1 MVNAKATRIAWLHLV
16 EKVSFDKM
24 SDFREMYKMTF
35 SLPRRR
41 TKVLRE
47 GKKRSKQCQNR
58 TKFDALYDFLPIH
71 FKLIILRF
79 LYLLKRLLFL
89 CVYRQSVSVSLNR
102 LTDFIFMGL
111 YYFTAPVYKGAE
123 VSIIKALFHF
133 CNAILCIKSVV
144 ENSENAGA
152 TAAHT

>member
-1 MVNAKATRIAWLHLV
+1 MQHLLFFNIISQQQFIFKRLFEYAKSREFYSLLQLV
-16 EKVSFDKM
+16 EKVIFDKL
-24 SDFREMYKMTF
+24 SDFREMQKMTF

-89 CVYRQSVSVSLNR
+89 SVYRQSERSRSFSIYTYSLFANSALPSGVSL
-102 LTDFIFMGL
+102 
-111 YYFTAPVYKGAE
+111 
-123 VSIIKALFHF
+123 
-133 CNAILCIKSVV
+133 
-144 ENSENAGA
+144 
-152 TAAHT
+152 